1 MKLIFLITQLQ
12 QGEWTL
18 GAMVEARASREE
30 EWVAWTSVGE
40 MARTW
45 NGL

>member
-18 GAMVEARASREE
+18 GAMVEARAVPQGRG
-30 EWVAWTSVGE
+30 VGGLDQCGG
-40 MARTW
+40 
-45 NGL
+45 NG